1 MSKIGLPAEV
11 IDNEIKKKN
20 APQNIIDIVLGKEG
34 GSKAPTANS
43 SPLKHKKGLMPTR
56 WETLSKE
63 KIKNNDSIWSWTA
76 KKPRLSTINI
86 DVVELE
92 HFFKKQPRNA
102 KVNKKSTESTDKG
115 NQMARLLEIIRAQ
128 NVSISLQAFKQ
139 FSLD

>member
-1 MSKIGLPAEV
+1 MSI
-11 IDNEIKKKN
+11 
-20 APQNIIDIVLGKEG
+20 
-34 GSKAPTANS
+34 
-43 SPLKHKKGLMPTR
+43 R

-76 KKPRLSTINI
+76 KKPQLSTINI
-86 DVVELE
+86 DVVEHE